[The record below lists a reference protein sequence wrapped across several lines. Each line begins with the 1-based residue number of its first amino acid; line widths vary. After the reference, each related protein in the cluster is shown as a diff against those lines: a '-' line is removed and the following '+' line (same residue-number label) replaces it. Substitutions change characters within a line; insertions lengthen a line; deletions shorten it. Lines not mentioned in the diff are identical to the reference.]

1 MQTVFQFLMTMV
13 LGTTQEQFEA
23 LKKRYSRKKKVNAKQ
38 QNISGKR
45 AADIFKARKELEEV
59 F

>member
-1 MQTVFQFLMTMV
+1 MTMV

-23 LKKRYSRKKKVNAKQ
+23 LKKRYSRKKKVNAKK

>member
-1 MQTVFQFLMTMV
+1 MTMV

-23 LKKRYSRKKKVNAKQ
+23 LKKRYSRKKRVNAKK

-45 AADIFKARKELEEV
+45 AADIFKARKELEED

>member
-23 LKKRYSRKKKVNAKQ
+23 LKKRYSRKKKVNAKK
-38 QNISGKR
+38 QNISRKR